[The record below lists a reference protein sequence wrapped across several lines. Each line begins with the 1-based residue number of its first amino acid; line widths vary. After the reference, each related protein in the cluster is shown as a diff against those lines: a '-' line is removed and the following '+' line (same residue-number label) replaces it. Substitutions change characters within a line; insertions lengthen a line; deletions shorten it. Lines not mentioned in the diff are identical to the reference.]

1 MLNFQQTEIKMKKCL
16 NVLKTCP
23 LFAGIEEEELT
34 AMFGCFGAKPQKFE
48 KGEAI
53 LSEGDPV
60 RWIGVVL
67 SGTVQIVQVDYY
79 GNRSMMAK
87 LGPADIFAEAF
98 ACAGVKEMP
107 VDAVAAE
114 TTEVLLIDAGRMLQ
128 PCSAQCSFHQRLIR
142 NLLKVVASK
151 NLALRQKIEITSQR
165 STREKLMAYLLLQ
178 AKRAGKDSF
187 SIAYDRQELADFL
200 EVDRSGL
207 SAEISK
213 LRKEGKLIC
222 RKNHFQLLS

>member
-1 MLNFQQTEIKMKKCL
+1 
-16 NVLKTCP
+16 
-23 LFAGIEEEELT
+23 
-34 AMFGCFGAKPQKFE
+34 
-48 KGEAI
+48 

-98 ACAGVKEMP
+98 ACAGVREMP

-114 TTEVLLIDAGRMLQ
+114 TTEVLLIDAGRMMQ
-128 PCSAQCSFHQRLIR
+128 PCSAQCGFHQRLIR
-142 NLLKVVASK
+142 NLLRVVASK

-187 SIAYDRQELADFL
+187 SIVYDRQELADFL

-222 RKNHFQLLS
+222 RKNHFTLLS